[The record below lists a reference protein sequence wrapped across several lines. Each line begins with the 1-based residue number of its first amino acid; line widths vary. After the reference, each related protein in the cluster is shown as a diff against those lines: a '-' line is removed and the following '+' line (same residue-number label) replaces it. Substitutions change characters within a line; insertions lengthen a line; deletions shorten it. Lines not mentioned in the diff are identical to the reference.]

1 LPSISSFRIISIM
14 PGFIS
19 VFVLCALVAVD
30 GAAQMGRRSS
40 RDKKTIVVARDGSGQ
55 YGSIQEAID
64 NAEADSWIRIR
75 SGIYREDV
83 HLKSFVNLQGDG
95 VGRTVIVGTGAG
107 PVVSAYNLSG
117 TRLVDLTIQFASPAP
132 YPVLS
137 FRYSSVNVQNCLVRN
152 GATGIE
158 AYGHST
164 VRLRN
169 TWLSDH
175 TGDGLRLS
183 IRSEAYVQDS
193 RIENND
199 GDGIR
204 IEHASGC
211 NGDRLIVRRNR
222 GHGVSLKDR
231 SVGNFLGNYLYD
243 NRGGGLRA
251 ENSVPVIRNNTFVR
265 NGDSAGYAV
274 RLERVTS
281 AGLSNNLVVSGYGG
295 FRVFESQTV
304 TMSHNAVWDLAV
316 PYDGIEGGPTAL
328 EAPPRFVNPAIYD
341 FRLDPSSALYHKG
354 EGRVSIGADFDYD
367 KSAKRQRLD
376 YLRNQVTKDL
386 VRGNWY
392 LAYQGARE
400 MIEIDS
406 TGGEGQ
412 SLFKKASSHLAEA
425 YAEQAREEFNRGN
438 LSLATNTL
446 RFAEKY
452 DASNEAVKALRERI
466 DEASRASQI
475 RFFSVI
481 GVLAV
486 SVVGLGYVLRKWIR
500 QRDAQ
505 RQVQWWLEDAE
516 EHVEMMQAAEG
527 ASYDADAT
535 REALNAIE
543 KARGAFA
550 RKEWDETERHCAD
563 TVHYANRAR
572 DAAER
577 YHRLKRDAIF
587 DTGNAETEMMH
598 FKTSDTSGRF
608 YSEIADLQ
616 ARLQKAQDAIVG
628 QRYGDARDL
637 AAQIVEAIRN
647 LRTVSAQERDREILS
662 LFQETET
669 LIIDALASNSSA
681 DVISVV
687 IDFKSDLEVLKTGF
701 TAGQLDAEETRHQV
715 RQIRDFIN
723 EAMKIG
729 EPGAGASR
737 RKRTYYEILG
747 VKEDATLE
755 QIKQVYRKLSM
766 IYHPDVNQDMGIAGD
781 ERFREIKEAY
791 DALMLEKTN
800 GGRS

>member
-1 LPSISSFRIISIM
+1 M
-14 PGFIS
+14 MGFIS
-19 VFVLCALVAVD
+19 VLVLCVLIAVD
-30 GAAQMGRRSS
+30 GAAQIARRST

-55 YGSIQEAID
+55 YRSIQEAID

-95 VGRTVIVGTGAG
+95 VGRTVIVGTGTG

-169 TWLSDH
+169 TWLTDH
-175 TGDGLRLS
+175 TGNGLYLS
-183 IRSEAYVQDS
+183 IHSEAYLQDS
-193 RIENND
+193 RIENNG

-204 IEHASGC
+204 IETASGC
-211 NGDRLIVRRNR
+211 NGDRLIVRRNQ
-222 GHGVSLKDR
+222 GYGVRLRDR
-231 SVGNFLGNYLYD
+231 SVGNFLGNYFYD

-274 RLERVTS
+274 RLDRVTS

-295 FRVFESQTV
+295 FRVFESPAV

-316 PYDGIEGGPTAL
+316 PYEGIDGGPTAL
-328 EAPPRFVNPAIYD
+328 EAPPRFVNPSIYD
-341 FRLDPSSALYHKG
+341 FRLDPSSTLYHKG

-412 SLFKKASSHLAEA
+412 SLFKKASSQLAEA

-452 DASNEAVKALRERI
+452 DASNETVKVLRERI

-486 SVVGLGYVLRKWIR
+486 SIVGLGYVLRKWIR

-516 EHVEMMQAAEG
+516 EHVEMMQAAES
-527 ASYDADAT
+527 ASIDADAY
-535 REALNAIE
+535 RDAMSAIE
-543 KARGAFA
+543 KARDAFA

-587 DTGNAETEMMH
+587 DTGNAETELMH
-598 FKTSDTSGRF
+598 FKADDSGRF

-616 ARLQKAQDAIVG
+616 VQLQKAQDAIVG

-637 AAQIVEAIRN
+637 ASQIMEAIRN
-647 LRTVSAQERDREILS
+647 LRTVSVQERDREMLS

-701 TAGQLDAEETRHQV
+701 TAGQLDAEETRQQV
-715 RQIRDFIN
+715 RQIRDFIH
-723 EAMKIG
+723 EAMKLGSG
-729 EPGAGASR
+729 EFGTESSR

-791 DALMLEKTN
+791 DALILEKTN
-800 GGRS
+800 GGRA